1 MGRAR
6 PFEAHVVDPRV
17 HQMGRF
23 LDDNLI
29 LHSMRIPSAIE
40 LLTPNTNYYQAMTRL
55 GRYFLFLMT
64 LLDCHDTFLTVIRKP
79 RRLYTRGFFFVLVR
93 VDWILSWKFTRGP

>member
-1 MGRAR
+1 M
-6 PFEAHVVDPRV
+6 VDPRV

-40 LLTPNTNYYQAMTRL
+40 LLTPNTNYHQAVTRL
-55 GRYFLFLMT
+55 GRYFSFLMT
-64 LLDCHDTFLTVIRKP
+64 LLDCHDTFLTVIRKS
-79 RRLYTRGFFFVLVR
+79 RRLYNSRVFFVLVR
-93 VDWILSWKFTRGP
+93 ADWILS